1 MTLLN
6 IDPVQAAIFV
16 FGLVLAWMM
25 VRLIRARQAPKRGQ
39 AVARGG
45 RAWMPAAIALALLL
59 ALWLYLS

>member
-1 MTLLN
+1 MTLLA

-16 FGLVLAWMM
+16 FGLVLAWVI
-25 VRLIRARQAPKRGQ
+25 VRLVKARQAPQRGQ

-45 RAWMPAAIALALLL
+45 KGWMPAAVALALLL